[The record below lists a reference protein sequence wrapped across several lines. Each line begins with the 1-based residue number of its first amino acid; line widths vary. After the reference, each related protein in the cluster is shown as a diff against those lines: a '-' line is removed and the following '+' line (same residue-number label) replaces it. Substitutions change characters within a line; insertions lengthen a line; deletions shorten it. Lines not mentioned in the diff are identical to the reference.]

1 MRDTEM
7 KNQRVLAMFSSFFAA
22 AMLGGCATAESP
34 PKFPDPQSTTLTG
47 GTFVNVNNLRNVG
60 PGLTKDQMVDLL
72 GPPHFHEGIVAVHVW
87 NYLFNFRRGSE
98 TVTCQYQVQ
107 FDSHMKVSG
116 TYWRDPSC
124 AGFLEPTALTA
135 SAPVEVETKPVE
147 QFTLQSDTLFAFDK
161 SSLDSM
167 LPDGK
172 AKLDKAIEQIK
183 THEGVSEITVVGYT
197 DRIGSVAVNRSLSLA
212 RANTVRAYL
221 IAHGLDRSLVHAQG
235 VGSSQPIS
243 HCPDGSLRE
252 VINCLQP
259 DRRVS
264 IVVKG

>member
-1 MRDTEM
+1 M
-7 KNQRVLAMFSSFFAA
+7 KNQRILVMFFSFFAA
-22 AMLGGCATAESP
+22 VMLGGCATAESP

-60 PGLTKDQMVDLL
+60 TGLTKDQMYDLL

-87 NYLFNFRRGSE
+87 NYLFNFRRGNE

-124 AGFLEPTALTA
+124 AGFLEPTALTT
-135 SAPVEVETKPVE
+135 SAPVEAETTPIE
-147 QFTLQSDTLFAFDK
+147 ELMLQSDTLFAFDK
-161 SSLDSM
+161 SSLGSL
-167 LPDGK
+167 LPEGK

-183 THEGVSEITVVGYT
+183 THEGVNEITVVGYT
-197 DRIGSVAVNRSLSLA
+197 DRIGSAAVNQRLSLA
-212 RANTVRAYL
+212 RANTVRAYF
-221 IAHGLDRSLVHAQG
+221 IAHGLDGSVIHTEG

-243 HCPDGSLRE
+243 HCPDGTSRA
-252 VINCLQP
+252 VIACLQP

-264 IVVKG
+264 IVVVKG